1 MMSTVPATSKGKRPL
16 RHLTASDKIDAI
28 QRIHDGESK
37 ASVARD
43 IGVPEST
50 LRGWCKNEE
59 KLRYMS
65 RQSTPD
71 KPTADKM
78 MDKIDAALVAAAA
91 ASELLNCPPEKRQKL
106 DTSLPLNFSANGK
119 IKYED
124 HYKRSSLNGLD
135 LSDHKG
141 LNGGDLHLNGLG
153 SDYSSF
159 AKTAADL
166 SAMQSKAKDISLK
179 GYGADLS
186 KPSDPSKADLSMAAI
201 SPLSNLTQFSSV
213 GGLGTSPLAL
223 SFNDIATNLN
233 ILAQLQNP
241 ALSAM
246 PGLGSLSSSSQS
258 LRSARP
264 KGSSAQSSRSDM
276 EKSQGLTVKNL
287 AKLQH
292 KNAVSAANDLLGM
305 SLDKGGKYKMSSSSG
320 MARDAPMDDSLWYW
334 LKSQQSM
341 LGISSLYS
349 SLPQTSSPLHRTTPP
364 TQSLAAS
371 HTPTPPA
378 VVSSPQITP
387 PSSTPSGAS
396 DDTKNQMWLWNWYKT
411 MGASLMGSDKQFLQQ
426 QASMGGSS
434 PSLGQLPHSTNGMLN
449 GSSVKS
455 QNLYNNILFSQL
467 TKNDTTSGGKSE
479 PEDLSHHPPAS
490 QSATNTVTSE
500 EHGNADEAHTT
511 ELPLPSDNSS
521 TMKDEQED
529 IAKASESP
537 SLPGD
542 ADTTPTNGAPETAAD
557 DSDKSLTKVR
567 AVLDDLLFHNNN
579 NEIKG
584 ESTPESSSPESSVSS
599 SLEAVEH
606 GEKFLQWLES
616 CSDPNITAMQVMQFR
631 YLLQSIRLSLNRSTR
646 DERRVK
652 IRRRK

>member
-1 MMSTVPATSKGKRPL
+1 MSTVPATSKGKRPL

-78 MDKIDAALVAAAA
+78 MDKLDAALVAAAA
-91 ASELLNCPPEKRQKL
+91 ASELLNGPPEKRAKL

-124 HYKRSSLNGLD
+124 PYNRSSLNGLD

-141 LNGGDLHLNGLG
+141 LNGGDLHLNGL
-153 SDYSSF
+153 SADYSSF
-159 AKTAADL
+159 AKTAVDL
-166 SAMQSKAKDISLK
+166 SSMQSKGKDISMK
-179 GYGADLS
+179 GYGADLT
-186 KPSDPSKADLSMAAI
+186 KPTDPSKSDLSMAAI

-246 PGLGSLSSSSQS
+246 PGLGSLTSSSQS

-264 KGSSAQSSRSDM
+264 KGSAAQNNRNEMD
-276 EKSQGLTVKNL
+276 KNQGLTVKNL

-292 KNAVSAANDLLGM
+292 KNTVSTANDLLKM
-305 SLDKGGKYKMSSSSG
+305 SLDKGKYKMSSPTG
-320 MARDAPMDDSLWYW
+320 MNRDAPMDDSLWYW

-349 SLPQTSSPLHRTTPP
+349 TMPQTSSPLHRNTPP
-364 TQSLAAS
+364 TQSLATA
-371 HTPTPPA
+371 HTSTPSVA
-378 VVSSPQITP
+378 VSSPQITP
-387 PSSTPSGAS
+387 RSSTPCGTSE
-396 DDTKNQMWLWNWYKT
+396 DTKNQMWLWNWYKT
-411 MGASLMGSDKQFLQQ
+411 MGATLMGNDKQFGQQ

-434 PSLGQLPHSTNGMLN
+434 PSMVQLPHSTNGILN
-449 GSSVKS
+449 GSGKQQS
-455 QNLYNNILFSQL
+455 LYNNILFSQL
-467 TKNDTTSGGKSE
+467 TKEEPTTVTKSE
-479 PEDLSHHPPAS
+479 PEDLSHHPAVS
-490 QSATNTVTSE
+490 QSATTTVTSGEEHIHSE
-500 EHGNADEAHTT
+500 EHGGD
-511 ELPLPSDNSS
+511 LPLSS
-521 TMKDEQED
+521 NYSPTIKNDPDD

-542 ADTTPTNGAPETAAD
+542 GDNTQPADAPESATED
-557 DSDKSLTKVR
+557 NDRSLTKVR

-579 NEIKG
+579 NEIKV
-584 ESTPESSSPESSVSS
+584 EPTVVSSPVSSVIGY
-599 SLEAVEH
+599 LEAVEH

-631 YLLQSIRLSLNRSTR
+631 YLLQGIRLSLNRSTR

>member
-78 MDKIDAALVAAAA
+78 MDKLDAALVAAAA
-91 ASELLNCPPEKRQKL
+91 ASELLNGPPEKRQKL

-119 IKYED
+119 LKYD
-124 HYKRSSLNGLD
+124 DPYKRSSLNGLD

-141 LNGGDLHLNGLG
+141 LNGSELHLNGLG
-153 SDYSSF
+153 ADYSTF

-166 SAMQSKAKDISLK
+166 SAMQGKSKDMSLK

-186 KPSDPSKADLSMAAI
+186 KPNDPSKADLSMAAI

-223 SFNDIATNLN
+223 SFNDIAANLN

-241 ALSAM
+241 ALAGMS
-246 PGLGSLSSSSQS
+246 GLGSLSSSSQS

-264 KGSSAQSSRSDM
+264 KSSTAQSVRSDL
-276 EKSQGLTVKNL
+276 EKNQGLTVKNL

-292 KNAVSAANDLLGM
+292 KNSVSAANDLLSMG
-305 SLDKGGKYKMSSSSG
+305 LDKGKYKMTSPSG
-320 MARDAPMDDSLWYW
+320 LNRDAPMDDSLWYW

-341 LGISSLYS
+341 LGIGSLYS
-349 SLPQTSSPLHRTTPP
+349 AMPQTSSPLRSTPP
-364 TQSLAAS
+364 SQSMAAN
-371 HTPTPPA
+371 HTPTPP
-378 VVSSPQITP
+378 VTSSPQITP

-396 DDTKNQMWLWNWYKT
+396 DDAKNQMWLWNWYKS
-411 MGASLMGSDKQFLQQ
+411 MGASLMGNDKQYMQPQ
-426 QASMGGSS
+426 TSVSGSS
-434 PSLGQLPHSTNGMLN
+434 PGMGQLPHSTNGMLN
-449 GSSVKS
+449 GGSKQ

-467 TKNDTTSGGKSE
+467 TKNEAIVTKTE
-479 PEDLSHHPPAS
+479 PEDLSQHPPVS
-490 QSATNTVTSE
+490 QSATTTATSGE
-500 EHGNADEAHTT
+500 EERLQAEETHITP
-511 ELPLPSDNSS
+511 LPLASDTSS
-521 TMKDEQED
+521 TAKED
-529 IAKASESP
+529 AEESGKISESP
-537 SLPGD
+537 NPD
-542 ADTTPTNGAPETAAD
+542 ANGGGATSSAAEGTPDE
-557 DSDKSLTKVR
+557 KSLTKVR

-579 NEIKG
+579 NEIKSEG
-584 ESTPESSSPESSVSS
+584 SAASSPECSVGYV
-599 SLEAVEH
+599 EAVEH
-606 GEKFLQWLES
+606 GEKFLQWLET

-646 DERRVK
+646 EEPRVK

>member
-1 MMSTVPATSKGKRPL
+1 MMSAVPATSKGKRPL

-71 KPTADKM
+71 KPSADKM

-91 ASELLNCPPEKRQKL
+91 ASELLNGPPEKRAKM

-119 IKYED
+119 LKYD
-124 HYKRSSLNGLD
+124 DPYKRSSLNGLD

-153 SDYSSF
+153 ADYSSF
-159 AKTAADL
+159 AKTAAEM
-166 SAMQSKAKDISLK
+166 SVMQSKAKDISLK

-186 KPSDPSKADLSMAAI
+186 KPTDPTKSDLSMAAI

-246 PGLGSLSSSSQS
+246 PGLGSLSSSSQA

-264 KGSSAQSSRSDM
+264 KTSTAQSSRCDLD
-276 EKSQGLTVKNL
+276 KNQGLTVKNL

-305 SLDKGGKYKMSSSSG
+305 GLDKSGKYKMSSPSG
-320 MARDAPMDDSLWYW
+320 LNRDAPMDDSLWYW

-341 LGISSLYS
+341 LGIGSLYS
-349 SLPQTSSPLHRTTPP
+349 SMPQTSSPLHRTTPP
-364 TQSLAAS
+364 TQSLA

-378 VVSSPQITP
+378 VVSSPQLTP
-387 PSSTPSGAS
+387 PSSTPSGTS
-396 DDTKNQMWLWNWYKT
+396 DDAKNQMWLWNWYKT
-411 MGASLMGSDKQFLQQ
+411 MGASLMGNEKQFLQQ
-426 QASMGGSS
+426 QSPLGGSS
-434 PSLGQLPHSTNGMLN
+434 PGLGQMPHSTNGVHN
-449 GSSVKS
+449 GGSVKS

-467 TKNDTTSGGKSE
+467 TKNDVMGHQKSE
-479 PEDLSHHPPAS
+479 PEDLSHHPAAS
-490 QSATNTVTSE
+490 QPATTTVTSSE
-500 EHGNADEAHTT
+500 DRGCADEPTT
-511 ELPLPSDNSS
+511 AELPMASDNSS
-521 TMKDEQED
+521 
-529 IAKASESP
+529 IAKDDHEKNSDSP

-542 ADTTPTNGAPETAAD
+542 SDTPPVDNGASEPAGEEGE
-557 DSDKSLTKVR
+557 KSLTKVR

-579 NEIKG
+579 NDIKS
-584 ESTPESSSPESSVSS
+584 ESPAERSPESGISS
-599 SLEAVEH
+599 SMEAVEH

-631 YLLQSIRLSLNRSTR
+631 YLLQSIRLSLTRSTR